1 MKNKNVRGIIALA
14 VVTALSFGVIIGS
27 NALAKDMGTGASNT
41 VEEQVKEEIDT
52 KGAEGI
58 EKAVKTEN
66 GYMVTA
72 KVKGYGGDIVMN
84 VSFDVEKKKVTKVE
98 ITEQKETEG
107 LGAKV
112 ADAEFLSQFEGVEA
126 PVFLPGMSLEKEE
139 KVSDE
144 ELVKELKDGTYEAK
158 AEAADNNGFTDVVTL
173 TVKDGKIT
181 EINWD
186 AVGADGSTKSVLSE
200 NGEYVM
206 TEDGLTWKEQAEAL
220 AKAVVE
226 NQSLSFLNL
235 DEQGKTDAVSGVS
248 ISIGG
253 FTALAEKCLK
263 EAAGITQTLELKDGT
278 YEAKAEAADNNGFI
292 DQVTMTVADGKI
304 TEVNW
309 EAVGEDGS
317 KKSVLSENGEY
328 VMTEDGLT
336 WKEQAEALA
345 NALIENQSLD
355 FLQVNE
361 QGKTDAVSGVSI
373 SVGGFISL
381 AEKCMNEA
389 AGIEKTEEV
398 PANGTQVDA
407 VSGAT
412 ISSTAVVTGINTAF
426 EFLQTVK

>member
-1 MKNKNVRGIIALA
+1 MKNKNVRGIISLA
-14 VVTALSFGVIIGS
+14 VVTALSFGVIMGS
-27 NALAKDMGTGASNT
+27 KAIAKDMEPGASNAAG
-41 VEEQVKEEIDT
+41 EQVKEEIDT

-72 KVKGYGGDIVMN
+72 KVKGYGGDIVIN
-84 VSFDVEKKKVTKVE
+84 VSFDAEKKKVTKVE
-98 ITEQKETEG
+98 ITEQNETEG

-139 KVSDE
+139 ENVSDE
-144 ELVKELKDGTYEAK
+144 ELLKKLKDGTYEAK
-158 AEAADNNGFTDVVTL
+158 AKAPDNNGFTDQVTL
-173 TVKDGKIT
+173 TVKEGKIAGV
-181 EINWD
+181 NWE
-186 AVGADGSTKSVLSE
+186 AVGADGNTKSVLSE

-253 FTALAEKCLK
+253 FTALAEQCLK
-263 EAAGITQTLELKDGT
+263 EAAGITQTVELKDGT
-278 YEAKAEAADNNGFI
+278 YEAKTEAADNNGFT
-292 DQVTMTVADGKI
+292 DQVTMTVKDGKI

-345 NALIENQSLD
+345 KAVVENQSLS
-355 FLQVNE
+355 FLNLDE
-361 QGKTDAVSGVSI
+361 QG
-373 SVGGFISL
+373 
-381 AEKCMNEA
+381 
-389 AGIEKTEEV
+389 
-398 PANGTQVDA
+398 
-407 VSGAT
+407 
-412 ISSTAVVTGINTAF
+412 
-426 EFLQTVK
+426 